1 MKKFYLLAIILAL
14 SVNLKSQIH
23 WTKHPGNPVM
33 FASPAGEWDEVLVSP
48 ATVIYQD
55 SMYHMWYWGGD
66 HREHIFLIGYA
77 TSPDGIN
84 WTKDTLN
91 NPVLK
96 SGPEGA
102 WDDNSV
108 ITPSVLFRDSTYH
121 MWYSG
126 YQEDASSGYTARIGH
141 ATSTNGVD
149 WMKDTVN
156 NPVLDL
162 GPVGSW
168 DDEDVGDLTVIHDG
182 SEYHM
187 WYIGVSTNTN
197 KFHMGHAT
205 SPDGSN
211 WTKDSLNP
219 VLLSDLIW
227 EKGRGFECL
236 MIVYDGTVFHL
247 WYHGGGLFNW
257 KVGYARSL
265 DGVNWIKEPDNPI
278 FKGTP
283 GTWDAKSIVGTAII
297 DSAHI
302 KFKMWYGG
310 NSSEI
315 DNADIGYAVS
325 DTRVPWLSVK
335 SRVILDSTNTM
346 VAEIDKDGII
356 YIVPD
361 GTSPVIDSIIKYKV
375 ASADALALTEVH
387 LPLTDLSIGQYTVV
401 AVSNLGFVSTNP
413 VLLRVVDDATP
424 PELTLATDTVKQGN
438 TIGATSTKDGMLY
451 LVIVGTDA
459 DLSKI
464 RKQPLF
470 RDSLAA
476 SANIPV
482 EFATS
487 DLNAGNYWLYA
498 VDIYGIIS
506 EQPATVNV
514 QSGSDVVKENTN
526 EGISIF
532 PNPAKELIIIETNK
546 VGQYSIEINSI
557 NGQLIYS
564 TRMDGSSHQ
573 IDLSSFRKGVY
584 FITVKYEDFVTTKKI
599 IKLK

>member
-1 MKKFYLLAIILAL
+1 MKRIQLILLLSILSL
-14 SVNLKSQIH
+14 NLLSQIH
-23 WTKHPGNPVM
+23 WTKHSDNPVM
-33 FASPAGEWDEVLVSP
+33 LAGTSEDWDKVLVSP
-48 ATVIYQD
+48 GTVIYQD
-55 SMYHMWYWGGD
+55 SMYHMWYDGGD

-96 SGPEGA
+96 SGPEGS
-102 WDDNSV
+102 WDNNTV
-108 ITPSVLFRDSTYH
+108 NTPAVLFRDSTYH
-121 MWYSG
+121 MWYTG
-126 YQEDASSGYTARIGH
+126 YHEPAPYIARIGH
-141 ATSTNGVD
+141 ATSTNGVE
-149 WMKDTVN
+149 WMKDTDN

-162 GPVGSW
+162 GPAGSW
-168 DDEDVGDLTVIHDG
+168 DAGDVGDLTVIHDG

-187 WYIGVSTNTN
+187 WYIGRSTSTSSI
-197 KFHMGHAT
+197 HLGHAT

-211 WTKDSLNP
+211 WTRDPLNP
-219 VLLSDLIW
+219 VLLSGLSW
-227 EKGRGFECL
+227 EGRGIEFPRV
-236 MIVYDGTVFHL
+236 VYDGVVFHL
-247 WYHGGGLFNW
+247 WYSAGGSFEWG
-257 KVGYARSL
+257 VGYARSL

-315 DNADIGYAVS
+315 DYADIGYAYS
-325 DTRVPWLSVK
+325 DTRIPWLSVK
-335 SRVILDSTNTM
+335 SPGTLDSTNTV
-346 VAEIDKDGII
+346 VAEIDNDGII

-361 GTSPVIDSIIKYKV
+361 GTSPVIDSIIKYMV

-413 VLLRVVDDATP
+413 VLLRVVDNATP
-424 PELTLATDTVKQGN
+424 PVVILAKDTVKHGN

-464 RKQPLF
+464 RKQPFF

-476 SANIPV
+476 TATIDV

-487 DLNAGNYWLYA
+487 DLNPQNYWLYA

-514 QSGSDVVKENTN
+514 QSGSDGVKENTN

-532 PNPAKELIIIETNK
+532 PNPTNDLLTIETYNSDH
-546 VGQYSIEINSI
+546 YSIEITSM
-557 NGQLIYS
+557 NGQVIYS
-564 TRMDGSSHQ
+564 TEMEGTSHQ
-573 IDLSSFRKGVY
+573 IDLSSFQKGVY
-584 FITVKYEDFVTTKKI
+584 FITIRSKDFVKTEKI
-599 IKLK
+599 IKL